1 MYRLLTLIA
10 LVFSAG
16 CATDDMA
23 GADQSAGTARI
34 VRQVDLPMSSS
45 GPAAQGQPSRRVFQ
59 AQSVQGSLY
68 ETGGWAVTTEVT
80 HTRVRCATYETGIQ
94 IGRGDAACTR
104 VDWLSDPDFRTWRT
118 QCNSATLIHSGR
130 GTVNLPESVVKDA
143 NCARVLV
150 RCSGAC

>member
-1 MYRLLTLIA
+1 
-10 LVFSAG
+10 
-16 CATDDMA
+16 
-23 GADQSAGTARI
+23 
-34 VRQVDLPMSSS
+34 MSSS
-45 GPAAQGQPSRRVFQ
+45 GPDAQGQPSRRVFQ
-59 AQSVQGSLY
+59 ARSVQGSLD

-80 HTRVRCATYETGIQ
+80 HTRVRCGTYETGIQ

-104 VDWLSDPDFRTWRT
+104 VDWLSDPDFRTRRT

-130 GTVNLPESVVKDA
+130 GTVNLPESVVQGA